1 MKDLQLKS
9 CYTAQNVIT
18 KKLVKIT
25 PLKKNKKS
33 YRVEIFDESNIV
45 RYDRT
50 FKENGDTFYVVGTS
64 PLQVYEILEGKR
76 LREVVLG
83 AEISSTKR
91 DIEIT
96 QEKIK
101 SNKEEMEYI
110 KKYLKIKEF
119 ELEKLEKNL
128 KNMEE
133 EWDTL
138 QEK

>member
-1 MKDLQLKS
+1 M
-9 CYTAQNVIT
+9 I
-18 KKLVKIT
+18 
-25 PLKKNKKS
+25 
-33 YRVEIFDESNIV
+33 

-50 FKENGDTFYVVGTS
+50 LKENGETFYVAGSS

-83 AEISSTKR
+83 LGISSTKR

-96 QEKIK
+96 KEKI
-101 SNKEEMEYI
+101 SSSKEEIEYV
-110 KKYLKIKEF
+110 KKFLRTKEF
-119 ELEKLEKNL
+119 ELEKLEKKL
-128 KNMEE
+128 KKMEE